1 MLLSI
6 DVGIRNLAI
15 CAIDEL
21 TCEIK
26 HWDCGGVPPQHSD
39 GLFLSLRKH
48 LDERPWLLHATT
60 ILIEKQPGKNKKMT
74 SVQHFL
80 HTYFLIKCPDAETI
94 IYDAKHKVTDCVGA
108 GKEMYKKRKNAAIE
122 RCWEF
127 LNEDGAVNR
136 HWLPMF
142 QDSKKKDDLSD
153 TVMMALSF
161 IRRVEPRKATTSK
174 KKKSTKLIPRRPNEN
189 QKNTKYSKCNLA
201 WLVLNDPE
209 RTKLKRFEKDL
220 KRYFKS
226 MDELEAA
233 MGGVKSMSLE

>member
-26 HWDCGGVPPQHSD
+26 HWDVDGVPPQHSD

-48 LDERPWLLHATT
+48 LDERPWLLNATT
-60 ILIEKQPGKNKKMT
+60 IIIEKQPGKNKKMT

-80 HTYFLIKCPDAETI
+80 HTYFLIKCPVSTTI
-94 IYDAKHKVTDCVGA
+94 IYDARHKVTDCVGA

-142 QDSKKKDDLSD
+142 QDSKKKDDLAD
-153 TVMMALSF
+153 TVLMALSF
-161 IRRVEPRKATTSK
+161 IRRVEPRKAAASK
-174 KKKSTKLIPRRPNEN
+174 KKKSTKLVPRKPNEN

-201 WLVLNDPE
+201 WIVLNDPE

-233 MGGVKSMSLE
+233 MGVKSMSIQ

>member
-26 HWDCGGVPPQHSD
+26 HWDVDGVPPQHSD

-48 LDERPWLLHATT
+48 LDDRPWLLHATT

-80 HTYFLIKCPDAETI
+80 HTYCLIKVPQADTI

-127 LNEDGAVNR
+127 LNEEGDVNR
-136 HWLPMF
+136 HWLTLF
-142 QDSKKKDDLSD
+142 NESKKKDDLAD
-153 TVMMALSF
+153 TVLMALSF
-161 IRRVEPRKATTSK
+161 IRRVEPRKANASK
-174 KKKSTKLIPRRPNEN
+174 KKGSTKLLPRKPNEN

-201 WLVLNDPE
+201 WIVLNDFE
-209 RTKLKRFEKDL
+209 RTKLKRFQKDL

-233 MGGVKSMSLE
+233 MGVKSMSIE

>member
-26 HWDCGGVPPQHSD
+26 HWDVDGVPPQHSD
-39 GLFLSLRKH
+39 GLFLSLRKY

-60 ILIEKQPGKNKKMT
+60 ILIEKQPNKNKKMV

-80 HTYFLIKCPDAETI
+80 NAYFLIKCPVSTTI

-108 GKEMYKKRKNAAIE
+108 GREMYKKRKNAAIE

-136 HWLPMF
+136 HWLLMF
-142 QDSKKKDDLSD
+142 QDSKKKDDLAD
-153 TVMMALSF
+153 TVLMGLSF
-161 IRRVEPRKATTSK
+161 IRRVEPRKAAASK
-174 KKKSTKLIPRRPNEN
+174 KKKSTKLVPRKPNEN

-201 WLVLNDPE
+201 WIVLNDFE
-209 RTKLKRFEKDL
+209 RTKLKRFQKDL

-233 MGGVKSMSLE
+233 MGVKSMSIE

>member
-15 CAIDEL
+15 CAIDEI
-21 TCEIK
+21 TCEIQ

-39 GLFLSLRKH
+39 GLFLSLRKY

-60 ILIEKQPGKNKKMT
+60 VLIEKQPIGKNKKMA
-74 SVQHFL
+74 SVENFL
-80 HTYFLIKCPDAETI
+80 HAYFLIKVPEADTI

-127 LNEDGAVNR
+127 LNEEGDVNR
-136 HWLPMF
+136 HWLPLF
-142 QDSKKKDDLSD
+142 NESKKKDDLSD

-161 IRRVEPRKATTSK
+161 IRRVEPRKATASK
-174 KKKSTKLIPRRPNEN
+174 KKKPTKLIPRRPNEN

-209 RTKLKRFEKDL
+209 RIKLKRFEKDL

-233 MGGVKSMSLE
+233 MGVKSMSIE

>member
-26 HWDCGGVPPQHSD
+26 YWDVGGVPPQHSD
-39 GLFLSLRKH
+39 GLFLSLRKY

-60 ILIEKQPGKNKKMT
+60 VLIEKQPIGKNKKMA
-74 SVQHFL
+74 SVENFL
-80 HTYFLIKCPDAETI
+80 HAYFVIKCPEADTI
-94 IYDAKHKVTDCVGA
+94 IYDARHKVTDCVGA

-127 LNEDGAVNR
+127 LNEDDAVNR
-136 HWLPMF
+136 HWLLMF
-142 QDSKKKDDLSD
+142 QDSKKKDDLAD
-153 TVMMALSF
+153 TVLMALSF
-161 IRRVEPRKATTSK
+161 IRRVEPRKVTASK
-174 KKKSTKLIPRRPNEN
+174 KKGSTKLLPRKPNEN

-201 WLVLNDPE
+201 WIVLNDPD
-209 RTKLKRFEKDL
+209 RMKLKRFQKDL

-233 MGGVKSMSLE
+233 MGVKSMSIE

>member
-26 HWDCGGVPPQHSD
+26 HWDVDGVPPQHSD

-60 ILIEKQPGKNKKMT
+60 ILIEKQPIGKNKKMA
-74 SVQHFL
+74 SVENFL
-80 HTYFLIKCPDAETI
+80 HAYFLIKVPEADTI
-94 IYDAKHKVTDCVGA
+94 IYDARHKVTDCVGA

-136 HWLPMF
+136 HWLLMF

-161 IRRVEPRKATTSK
+161 IRRVEPRKAAASK
-174 KKKSTKLIPRRPNEN
+174 KKKSTKLVPRKPNEN

-201 WLVLNDPE
+201 WIVLNDFE

-233 MGGVKSMSLE
+233 MGVKSMSIE

>member
-1 MLLSI
+1 MDRMLLSI
-6 DVGIRNLAI
+6 DVGIRNLAMCGI
-15 CAIDEL
+15 NEQ

-26 HWDCGGVPPQHSD
+26 HWDVDGVPPQHED

-48 LDERPWLLHATT
+48 LDARPWLTCSKT
-60 ILIEKQPGKNKKMT
+60 VLIEKQPGKNKKMT

-80 HTYFLIKCPDAETI
+80 HAYFLIKCPDVEVI

-122 RCWEF
+122 RCREF
-127 LNEDGAVNR
+127 LNEDGDVNR

-142 QDSKKKDDLSD
+142 SDSRKKDDLAD
-153 TVMMALSF
+153 TVLQALSF
-161 IRRVEPRKATTSK
+161 IRRIEPRKVTKPSEK
-174 KKKSTKLIPRRPNEN
+174 KKLVPRKPNEN

-201 WLVLNDPE
+201 WIYLNDPE
-209 RTKLKRFEKDL
+209 RMKLKRFEKDL

-226 MDELEAA
+226 TDELEAA
-233 MGGVKSMSLE
+233 MGIKCVTLE

>member
-60 ILIEKQPGKNKKMT
+60 VLIEKQPIGKNKKMA
-74 SVQHFL
+74 SVENFL
-80 HTYFLIKCPDAETI
+80 HAYFLIKVPEADTI

-122 RCWEF
+122 RCEEF
-127 LNEDGAVNR
+127 LLEDGDVNK
-136 HWLPMF
+136 HWLALF
-142 QDSKKKDDLSD
+142 YESKKKDDLSD

-161 IRRVEPRKATTSK
+161 IRRVEPRKANSSK

-233 MGGVKSMSLE
+233 MGVKSMSIE

>member
-26 HWDCGGVPPQHSD
+26 HWDVDGVPPQHSD

-48 LDERPWLLHATT
+48 LDDRPWLLHATT
-60 ILIEKQPGKNKKMT
+60 ILIEKQPIGKNKKMA
-74 SVQHFL
+74 SVENFL
-80 HTYFLIKCPDAETI
+80 HAYFLIKVPEADTI
-94 IYDAKHKVTDCVGA
+94 IYDARHKVTDCVGA

-127 LNEDGAVNR
+127 LNEDDAVNR
-136 HWLPMF
+136 HWLLVF
-142 QDSKKKDDLSD
+142 QDSKKKDDLAD
-153 TVMMALSF
+153 TIMMALSF
-161 IRRVEPRKATTSK
+161 IRRVEPRKAASK

-201 WLVLNDPE
+201 WIYLNDPD
-209 RTKLKRFEKDL
+209 RVKLKRFEKDL

-233 MGGVKSMSLE
+233 MGGVKSVSIE

>member
-26 HWDCGGVPPQHSD
+26 HWDVDGVPPQHSD

-60 ILIEKQPGKNKKMT
+60 VLIEKQPGKNKKMT

-80 HTYFLIKCPDAETI
+80 EAYFIIKVPQAETI

-127 LNEDGAVNR
+127 LNEDDAVNR

-142 QDSKKKDDLSD
+142 QDSKKKDDLAD
-153 TVMMALSF
+153 TVLMALSF
-161 IRRVEPRKATTSK
+161 IRRVEPRKATASK
-174 KKKSTKLIPRRPNEN
+174 KKGSTKLLPRKPNEN

-201 WLVLNDPE
+201 WIVLNDPD
-209 RTKLKRFEKDL
+209 RIKLKRFQKDL

-233 MGGVKSMSLE
+233 MGVKSMALE

>member
-39 GLFLSLRKH
+39 GLFLSLRKY

-60 ILIEKQPGKNKKMT
+60 VLIEKQPGKNKKMT

-80 HTYFLIKCPDAETI
+80 HAYCLIKVPQADTI

-127 LNEDGAVNR
+127 LNEEGDVNR
-136 HWLPMF
+136 HWLTLF
-142 QDSKKKDDLSD
+142 NESKKKDDLAD
-153 TVMMALSF
+153 TVLMALSF
-161 IRRVEPRKATTSK
+161 IRRVEPRKANASK
-174 KKKSTKLIPRRPNEN
+174 KKGSTKLLPRKPNEN

-201 WLVLNDPE
+201 WIVLNDFE
-209 RTKLKRFEKDL
+209 RTKLKRFQKDL

-233 MGGVKSMSLE
+233 MGVKSMSIE

>member
-39 GLFLSLRKH
+39 GLFLSLRKY

-60 ILIEKQPGKNKKMT
+60 VLIEKQPGKNKKMT

-80 HTYFLIKCPDAETI
+80 HAYCLIKVPQADTI

-127 LNEDGAVNR
+127 LNEDDAVNR
-136 HWLPMF
+136 HWVPMF

-153 TVMMALSF
+153 TVLMALSF
-161 IRRVEPRKATTSK
+161 IRRVEPRKAASK
-174 KKKSTKLIPRRPNEN
+174 KKKSTKLVPRKPNEN

-201 WLVLNDPE
+201 WIVLNDFE
-209 RTKLKRFEKDL
+209 RTKLKRFQKDL

-233 MGGVKSMSLE
+233 MGVKSMSLE

>member
-6 DVGIRNLAI
+6 DVGIRNLAL

-26 HWDCGGVPPQHSD
+26 HWDVDGVPPQHSD

-48 LDERPWLLHATT
+48 LDDRPWLLHATT

-80 HTYFLIKCPDAETI
+80 HAYFLIKCPDAETI

-122 RCWEF
+122 RCEEF
-127 LNEDGAVNR
+127 LLEDGDVNK
-136 HWLPMF
+136 HWLALF
-142 QDSKKKDDLSD
+142 YESKKKDDLAD
-153 TVMMALSF
+153 TVLMALSF
-161 IRRVEPRKATTSK
+161 IRRVEPRKAASK
-174 KKKSTKLIPRRPNEN
+174 NKKSTKLVPRKPNEN

-201 WLVLNDPE
+201 WIVLNDFE
-209 RTKLKRFEKDL
+209 RTKLKRFQKDL

-233 MGGVKSMSLE
+233 MGGVKSVSIE

>member
-26 HWDCGGVPPQHSD
+26 HWDVDGVPPQHSD

-48 LDERPWLLHATT
+48 LDDRPWLLHATT
-60 ILIEKQPGKNKKMT
+60 ILIEKQPNKNKKMV

-80 HTYFLIKCPDAETI
+80 NAYFLIKCPVSTTI

-108 GKEMYKKRKNAAIE
+108 GREMYKKRKNAAIE

-136 HWLPMF
+136 HWLLMF
-142 QDSKKKDDLSD
+142 QDSKKKDDLAD
-153 TVMMALSF
+153 TVLMGLSF
-161 IRRVEPRKATTSK
+161 IRRVEPRKAAASK
-174 KKKSTKLIPRRPNEN
+174 K
-189 QKNTKYSKCNLA
+189 
-201 WLVLNDPE
+201 
-209 RTKLKRFEKDL
+209 
-220 KRYFKS
+220 
-226 MDELEAA
+226 
-233 MGGVKSMSLE
+233 

>member
-48 LDERPWLLHATT
+48 LDDRPWLLHATT

-80 HTYFLIKCPDAETI
+80 HTYCLIKVPQADTI

-127 LNEDGAVNR
+127 LNEEGDVNR
-136 HWLPMF
+136 HWLTLF
-142 QDSKKKDDLSD
+142 NESKKKDDLAD
-153 TVMMALSF
+153 TVLMALSF
-161 IRRVEPRKATTSK
+161 IRRVEPRKANASK
-174 KKKSTKLIPRRPNEN
+174 KKGSTKLLPRKPNEN

-201 WLVLNDPE
+201 WIVLNDFE
-209 RTKLKRFEKDL
+209 RTKLKRFQKDL

-233 MGGVKSMSLE
+233 MGGVKSMSIQ

>member
-39 GLFLSLRKH
+39 GLFLSLRKY

-60 ILIEKQPGKNKKMT
+60 VLIEKQPGKNKKMT

-80 HTYFLIKCPDAETI
+80 HAYCLIKVPQADTI

-127 LNEDGAVNR
+127 LNEEGDVNR
-136 HWLPMF
+136 HWLTLF
-142 QDSKKKDDLSD
+142 NESKKKDDLAD
-153 TVMMALSF
+153 TVLMALSF
-161 IRRVEPRKATTSK
+161 IRRVEPRKANASK
-174 KKKSTKLIPRRPNEN
+174 KKGSTKLLPRKPNEN

-201 WLVLNDPE
+201 WIVLNDFE
-209 RTKLKRFEKDL
+209 RTKLKRFQKDL

>member
-26 HWDCGGVPPQHSD
+26 HWDVDGVPPQHSD

-48 LDERPWLLHATT
+48 LDDRPWLLHATT
-60 ILIEKQPGKNKKMT
+60 ILIEKQPNKNKKMV

-80 HTYFLIKCPDAETI
+80 NAYFLIKCPVSTTI

-108 GKEMYKKRKNAAIE
+108 GREMYKKRKNAAIE

-136 HWLPMF
+136 HWLLMF
-142 QDSKKKDDLSD
+142 QDSKKKDDLAD
-153 TVMMALSF
+153 TVLMGLSF
-161 IRRVEPRKATTSK
+161 IRRVEPRKAAASK
-174 KKKSTKLIPRRPNEN
+174 KKKSTKLVPRKPNEN

-201 WLVLNDPE
+201 WIVLNDFE
-209 RTKLKRFEKDL
+209 RTKLKRFQKDL

-233 MGGVKSMSLE
+233 MGVKSMSIE